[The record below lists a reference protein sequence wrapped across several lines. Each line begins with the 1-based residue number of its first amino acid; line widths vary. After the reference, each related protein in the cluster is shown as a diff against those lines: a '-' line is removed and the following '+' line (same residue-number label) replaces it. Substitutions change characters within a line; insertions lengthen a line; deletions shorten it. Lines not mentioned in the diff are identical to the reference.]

1 MTPSK
6 QFQISSQWNEEG
18 IEGIPFKLIIIVL
31 VMALSI
37 PLIFGGLENYDRTQT
52 ENDLRNELEFL
63 ITRAK
68 QVYFGGTGN
77 AGNVEVN
84 FRSSLFTRIEYMQI
98 GDGPEGIWSSI
109 RYKLNHKGVET
120 MVIENPNIPLAYNDN
135 GNLKSLE
142 LGSGSYTIHLECK
155 DDKDFTNDGRNDL
168 YVEVRVVGGR

>member
-1 MTPSK
+1 MTLFKCSR
-6 QFQISSQWNEEG
+6 ISSQWNEEG

-31 VMALSI
+31 IMAISL
-37 PLIFGGLENYDRTQT
+37 PLIWGGLESYDRTQT
-52 ENDLRNELEFL
+52 ENDLRNELEFF

-77 AGNVEVN
+77 ADNVEVN
-84 FRSSLFTRIEYMQI
+84 FRNSLFTRIEYIKI

-120 MVIENPNIPLAYNDN
+120 IVIGNPNIPLAYDDN

-142 LGSGSYTIHLECK
+142 LGSGRYTIHLECR
-155 DDKDFTNDGRNDL
+155 DDKDFTNDGHNDL
-168 YVEVRVVGGR
+168 YVAVRLV

>member
-18 IEGIPFKLIIIVL
+18 VEGIPFKLIIIVL
-31 VMALSI
+31 IMALSI

-52 ENDLRNELEFL
+52 ENDFRNELEFL

-77 AGNVEVN
+77 ADNVEVN
-84 FRSSLFTRIEYMQI
+84 FRNSLFTRIEYIEI

-120 MVIENPNIPLAYNDN
+120 IVIEHPNIPLAYNDN
-135 GNLKSLE
+135 GNFKSLE
-142 LGSGSYTIHLECK
+142 IGSGRFTIHLECR
-155 DDKDFTNDGRNDL
+155 DDKDFTDDGYNDL
-168 YVEVRVVGGR
+168 YVEVSLTA